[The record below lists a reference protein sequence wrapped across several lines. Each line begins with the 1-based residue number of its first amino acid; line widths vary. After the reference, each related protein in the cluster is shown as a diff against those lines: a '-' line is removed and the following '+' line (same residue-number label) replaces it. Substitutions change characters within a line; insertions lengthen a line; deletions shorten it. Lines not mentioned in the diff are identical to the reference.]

1 VTDVVLAD
9 IMPGIHDRYLA
20 TANEYAT
27 PATPS
32 LGANIAGFTQVADA
46 MLALGLI

>member
-1 VTDVVLAD
+1 
-9 IMPGIHDRYLA
+9 MQSIHDRCLA
-20 TANEYAT
+20 TADEYGE
-27 PATPS
+27 PGNYV